1 MLHCSGFSWNVF
13 LNKFATF
20 HDLNAQMSILRH
32 QYLFQML
39 GICIYDLW
47 ERFCVAKINITNFT
61 SKICSTGFSFF
72 VIYLYIHFWLVT
84 KLVQGNLGGTF
95 NPKFRRVL
103 SMKKCIEQVV
113 PRQWSEIHFLGTF
126 LWFRRRPIGLL
137 PYDNWLISSSL
148 WLQPTRAKSC
158 PLTLPDLLAPHKLMQ
173 ATLMQPSYAMAKH
186 RNSSYPDDW
195 CYADNTEVATLS

>member
-1 MLHCSGFSWNVF
+1 MLHSSGWQSLQLKRF

-20 HDLNAQMSILRH
+20 HDLNAHMSILRH

-39 GICIYDLW
+39 GICIYYIW

-61 SKICSTGFSFF
+61 SKNCSTRFSFF

-95 NPKFRRVL
+95 NPKSRRVL

-126 LWFRRRPIGLL
+126 PWVTPRPKREIPDQNTYGLNL
-137 PYDNWLISSSL
+137 PVIMSQNTWY
-148 WLQPTRAKSC
+148 SC
-158 PLTLPDLLAPHKLMQ
+158 RWTAAQK
-173 ATLMQPSYAMAKH
+173 
-186 RNSSYPDDW
+186 
-195 CYADNTEVATLS
+195 